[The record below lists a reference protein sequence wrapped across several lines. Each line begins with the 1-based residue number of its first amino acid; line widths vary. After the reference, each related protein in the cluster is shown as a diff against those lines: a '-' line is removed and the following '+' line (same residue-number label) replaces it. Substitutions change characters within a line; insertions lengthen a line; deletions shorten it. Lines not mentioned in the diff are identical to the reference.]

1 MFDACEIGS
10 VKVIGK
16 EIHFGEITM
25 FRYGSA
31 HRLPWFV
38 NDTAYKTSLGSV
50 LGFENY
56 DKGFFGKIKKY
67 LRDEICVGVPVNDN
81 VVFRRDRE
89 NVVIKWTGKKC
100 LCETENKSTLK
111 SEEYEKLKDLAMA
124 MCAK

>member
-1 MFDACEIGS
+1 MFDTCEIGS
-10 VKVIGK
+10 VKVVGK

-38 NDTAYKTSLGSV
+38 NDTAYKASLDSV
-50 LGFENY
+50 LQFENY
-56 DKGFFGKIKKY
+56 EKGFFGKIKKY
-67 LRDEICVGVPVNDN
+67 LRDEIGVGVPVGDN

-89 NVVIKWTGKKC
+89 NVVIEWTGKRC

-111 SEEYEKLKDLAMA
+111 PDEYEKLKELAMSLS
-124 MCAK
+124 AK